1 MASVHF
7 LDRLGGLMW
16 GSVVAP
22 GSAVLTKEEYT
33 ELFDYAPEHRAQVL
47 PILRRKAE
55 FAQLQDDYHKAVIAE
70 IDARGL
76 AEASAEALKLAEET
90 YNAAAAID
98 PETPKDALEAT
109 RTVAVETA
117 EKAAKATEAV
127 EALEPKVA
135 EMETVLASL
144 PPTVREVS
152 TNLLP
157 TQQVV

>member
-1 MASVHF
+1 MAFWLNKV
-7 LDRLGGLMW
+7 GGLMM
-16 GSVVAP
+16 GIKLFGDTELSR
-22 GSAVLTKEEYT
+22 EEYH

-55 FAQLQDDYHKAVIAE
+55 FVQLQDDYAQATAAE

-76 AEASAEALKLAEET
+76 AEAAAEALKLAEE
-90 YNAAAAID
+90 AAAVDNA
-98 PETPKDALEAT
+98 ETPKNALEAT
-109 RTVAVETA
+109 RTVAAETA

-135 EMETVLASL
+135 EMEAILASL

-152 TNLLP
+152 TQSVLTNLLP